1 METIKRPRRNI
12 NTMSQYF
19 ILLPGDTEKDC
30 IKDTNLLG
38 EASFNTFYAGL
49 GLKALMK
56 MVDRNPELLTH
67 VTIKTDRNETLT
79 VEEFLTRIQPLK
91 VKM

>member
-1 METIKRPRRNI
+1 M
-12 NTMSQYF
+12 QYF
-19 ILLPGDTEKDC
+19 IMLPGDTEKDC

-56 MVDRNPELLTH
+56 MVDKKPEMLEH
-67 VTIKTDRNETLT
+67 IRIKTDRNENLS
-79 VEEFLTRIQPLK
+79 VEEFLTRMQPLK

>member
-1 METIKRPRRNI
+1 M
-12 NTMSQYF
+12 QYF

-38 EASFNTFYAGL
+38 EVSFNTFYGGL

-56 MVDRNPELLTH
+56 MVDKKPELLPS
-67 VTIKTDRNETLT
+67 VIIKTDRNETLT
-79 VEEFLTRIQPLK
+79 VEEFLTKIQPYK
-91 VKM
+91 VII

>member
-1 METIKRPRRNI
+1 M
-12 NTMSQYF
+12 QYF

-38 EASFNTFYAGL
+38 EVSFNTFYAGL

-56 MVDRNPELLTH
+56 MVDRNPELLPS
-67 VTIKTDRNETLT
+67 VLIKTDKNTTLT
-79 VEEFLTRIQPLK
+79 VEQFLTEIQTLK

>member
-1 METIKRPRRNI
+1 M
-12 NTMSQYF
+12 QYF

-38 EASFNTFYAGL
+38 EASFKTFYAGL

-56 MVDRNPELLTH
+56 MVDRSPELLPN
-67 VTIKTDRNETLT
+67 VTIKTDQGKSLT
-79 VEEFLTRIQPLK
+79 VEQFLTDIQGLK
-91 VKM
+91 VIM

>member
-1 METIKRPRRNI
+1 
-12 NTMSQYF
+12 MSSYY

-38 EASFNTFYAGL
+38 EASFNVFYAGM

-56 MVDRNPELLTH
+56 MVDKSPELLPS
-67 VTIKTDRNETLT
+67 VTIKTDQGKSLS
-79 VEEFLTRIQPLK
+79 VEEFLTAIQKLK
-91 VKM
+91 VIM

>member
-1 METIKRPRRNI
+1 M
-12 NTMSQYF
+12 QYF
-19 ILLPGDTEKDC
+19 ILLPGDTEKDAAL
-30 IKDTNLLG
+30 DTNLLG
-38 EASFNTFYAGL
+38 EASFKTFYAGL

-56 MVDRNPELLTH
+56 MVESSPELLTS

-91 VKM
+91 VII

>member
-1 METIKRPRRNI
+1 
-12 NTMSQYF
+12 MSAYY

-38 EASFNTFYAGL
+38 EASFKTFYAGM

-56 MVDRNPELLTH
+56 MVDRSPELLPS
-67 VTIKTDRNETLT
+67 VTIKTDQGKTLS
-79 VEEFLTRIQPLK
+79 VEQFLTDIQGLK
-91 VKM
+91 VIM